1 MKLRQMMVA
10 ATLGATVLTA
20 VPAVTASYTAYACE
34 DNQTSCDHE
43 DEENPWPDDN
53 PGGFPGGDPG
63 DGGWGGG
70 GDGGGTGG
78 SGGEIDMF
86 NGVVGQPVNGTL
98 PQVVVDGTATR
109 PPTPMDPA
117 MPPMSW
123 GWDSGAPTNGAGP
136 IQAGAKTEVP
146 TDCHRNANSMP
157 IRVNRTVK
165 YQVSY
170 QVSANISANAATVL
184 SSSLGAQLNTQIEQ
198 SYSVDVTLQP
208 GQSWALFVEY
218 QTFTYSVTSTNWL
231 GYTTT
236 EYVDVVRPTGKVTSR
251 WC

>member
-70 GDGGGTGG
+70 DGGGG
-78 SGGEIDMF
+78 SGGSWGDIDMF
-86 NGVVGQPVNGTL
+86 NGVIGQPVDGTL
-98 PQVVVDGTATR
+98 PRVVVDGTATR

-123 GWDSGAPTNGAGP
+123 GWGSGAPASGAGP
-136 IQAGAKTEVP
+136 IQAGAKFERP
-146 TDCHRNANSMP
+146 TDCHRNADSMP
-157 IRVNRTVK
+157 VRVNRTVK
-165 YQVSY
+165 YQWSY
-170 QVSANISANAATVL
+170 ETSTNISANAAQVL
-184 SSSLGAQLNTQIEQ
+184 SATLGAQVNTTFEE

-208 GQSWALFVEY
+208 GQSWTLFVEY
-218 QTFTYSVTSTNWL
+218 QTFTYSVTSSNIL
-231 GYTTT
+231 GYVTT
-236 EYVDVVRPTGKVTSR
+236 EYVNVVRPTGKVTSR

>member
-20 VPAVTASYTAYACE
+20 VPAVTAPYTAYACE
-34 DNQTSCDHE
+34 DHQTSCDHE
-43 DEENPWPDDN
+43 EEENPWPDED

-78 SGGEIDMF
+78 SWGEIDMF
-86 NGVVGQPVNGTL
+86 NGVVGQPVDGTL
-98 PQVVVDGTATR
+98 PRVVVDGTATR
-109 PPTPMDPA
+109 PPTPIDPA

-123 GWDSGAPTNGAGP
+123 GWGSGAPASGAGP
-136 IQAGAKTEVP
+136 IQAGDKFERT
-146 TDCHRNANSMP
+146 TDCHRNADSMP
-157 IRVNRTVK
+157 VRINRTVK
-165 YQVSY
+165 YQWSY
-170 QVSANISANAATVL
+170 ETSANLSANAAQVL
-184 SSSLGAQLNTQIEQ
+184 SAALGAQVNTMFEE

-208 GQSWALFVEY
+208 GQSWTLFVEY
-218 QTFTYSVTSTNWL
+218 QTFTYSVTSSNIL
-231 GYTTT
+231 GYVTT
-236 EYVDVVRPTGKVTSR
+236 EYVNVVRPTGKVTSR